1 MRRSVV
7 CLLACGV
14 LATAAKGSVSGFIDT
29 SYSLNLNK
37 PPGATATSQMRLYDD
52 RINTWLLNAA
62 HVAITGGLGRDT
74 EYVVELDLGYDA
86 SRNPGSTGNFDIQE
100 AYVDAK
106 IGDSGLGLRAGK
118 FATSAGIEVMES
130 PENPTISRGFLYT
143 YAQPRTHTGGG
154 LAFAGDQFDVALNFV
169 NGWDLMVDD
178 NNTQTYVLELGV
190 EPNEDFGLTLTYVT
204 GTMHVFEIPPWAW
217 FDRMRTSLDLTAS
230 IAAGPST
237 RVYVQYNTASQE
249 TGAADVKWSGVG
261 VQAVIEPSRDF
272 SLGLRYEIF
281 EDPDDWRV
289 NDGAAAS
296 YSNITVAPG
305 FKLSDSTRLRFELR
319 IDTADGTVFQDDT
332 GAYTRDTQTT
342 VALELYTTF

>member
-7 CLLACGV
+7 CLLALG
-14 LATAAKGSVSGFIDT
+14 LFATAAKGSVSGFIDT
-29 SYSLNLNK
+29 SYSLNLNQ
-37 PPGATATSQMRLYDD
+37 PPGATPTSVMRLYDN
-52 RINTWLLNAA
+52 RVNTWLLNAA

-74 EYVVELDLGYDA
+74 DYVVELDMGWDA
-86 SRNPGSTGNFDIQE
+86 SRNPGSTGSFDIQE

-106 IGDSGLGLRAGK
+106 IGDSGFGLRAGK

-130 PENPTISRGFLYT
+130 PDNPTISRGFLYT

-154 LAFAGDQFDVALNFV
+154 FAFAGDQFNVGLDFV

-178 NNTQTYVLELGV
+178 NNTQMYAFEIGV
-190 EPNEDFGLTLTYVT
+190 EPNEDFGLTLTYVI
-204 GTMHVFEIPPWAW
+204 GTMRVWEPGW
-217 FDRMRTSLDLTAS
+217 FDRMRTSLDVTAS

-249 TGAADVKWSGVG
+249 TAGPDVGGSGVG
-261 VQAVIEPSRDF
+261 VQAVIKPSRDF

-289 NDGAAAS
+289 GDGAAAS

-305 FKLSDSTRLRFELR
+305 FRLSDSTTLRFELR
-319 IDTADGTVFQDDT
+319 IDSADDTVFQDDT
-332 GAYTRDTQTT
+332 GAYTENTQTT
-342 VALELYTTF
+342 VGLELYATF